1 MNIGHLSGRLAT
13 PAKERGVVLFIA
25 LIVLVVMSLIGIS
38 MIRQGSSS
46 QMVAGNLAFK
56 EGAEAAADLGMER
69 ARDWLVLRTGADL
82 EKDFATNGTKTY
94 VSNGLSVVFDPFILS
109 DADWDPYKVPAKD
122 LSNSDDPVIALKR
135 QEYSVF
141 YVIHRLCDKTGS
153 ITANNNLCIL
163 HIETSSTEG
172 IDYGNAAVAGFMPYY
187 RVTVRVRGPRNTTSY
202 VQALLY

>member
-46 QMVAGNLAFK
+46 QMIVGNLAFK
-56 EGAEAAADLGMER
+56 EGAEAAADFGVES
-69 ARDWLVLRTGADL
+69 ARQWLTALSTTGSVLESNNT
-82 EKDFATNGTKTY
+82 TKY
-94 VSNGLSVVFDPFILS
+94 IANGLTASFDPTTDITFKVTS
-109 DADWDPYKVPAKD
+109 DELDR
-122 LSNSDDPVIALKR
+122 LK
-135 QEYSVF
+135 YDVF

-163 HIETSSTEG
+163 YSETSSKEG
-172 IDYGNAAVAGFMPYY
+172 VDYGNAPVAGFMPYY
-187 RVTVRVRGPRNTTSY
+187 RVTVRVTGPRNTRSY